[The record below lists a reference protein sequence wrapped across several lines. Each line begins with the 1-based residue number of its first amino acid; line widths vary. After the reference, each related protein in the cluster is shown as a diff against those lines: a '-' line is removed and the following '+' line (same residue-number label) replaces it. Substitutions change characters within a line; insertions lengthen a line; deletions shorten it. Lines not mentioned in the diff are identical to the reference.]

1 MADRTGNGSRPPVST
16 QEGLFAPASRKAGP
30 RHRHSRARPAQ
41 RGSPRQHA
49 ASGEG
54 ISSSICLYAINTCA
68 DERVARDHWR
78 KLLAWTIS
86 GVAMLTRSRVALGML
101 AAMLAAG
108 NAFAVSREAQEFMSI
123 QSKMAPDQCELQ
135 RLSSQ
140 AAAAQ
145 RAGDRGKRIQLD
157 GQMEAV
163 VKRLQANQPRL
174 QELAKYVQAP
184 SPDYQAVM
192 QHTMDLRAKCKF

>member
-1 MADRTGNGSRPPVST
+1 MKCLLGTIGVS
-16 QEGLFAPASRKAGP
+16 
-30 RHRHSRARPAQ
+30 
-41 RGSPRQHA
+41 
-49 ASGEG
+49 
-54 ISSSICLYAINTCA
+54 CY
-68 DERVARDHWR
+68 
-78 KLLAWTIS
+78 AWTIIEA
-86 GVAMLTRSRVALGML
+86 AMLTRTRVALGML
-101 AAMLAAG
+101 ASMLVAG
-108 NAFAVSREAQEFMSI
+108 NAVAVSKEAQEFMSI

-140 AAAAQ
+140 GAAAQ

-192 QHTMDLRAKCKF
+192 QHTIDLRAKCKS

>member
-1 MADRTGNGSRPPVST
+1 MKCSLGIIGVSCC
-16 QEGLFAPASRKAGP
+16 AWD
-30 RHRHSRARPAQ
+30 
-41 RGSPRQHA
+41 
-49 ASGEG
+49 
-54 ISSSICLYAINTCA
+54 IS
-68 DERVARDHWR
+68 E
-78 KLLAWTIS
+78 
-86 GVAMLTRSRVALGML
+86 VAMLTRSRIALGML
-101 AAMLAAG
+101 ASMLVAG
-108 NAFAVSREAQEFMSI
+108 NAFAVSKEAREFISI

-145 RAGDRGKRIQLD
+145 RAGDRGKRIELD
-157 GQMEAV
+157 RQMEAV

-192 QHTMDLRAKCKF
+192 QQTIDVRAKCKF